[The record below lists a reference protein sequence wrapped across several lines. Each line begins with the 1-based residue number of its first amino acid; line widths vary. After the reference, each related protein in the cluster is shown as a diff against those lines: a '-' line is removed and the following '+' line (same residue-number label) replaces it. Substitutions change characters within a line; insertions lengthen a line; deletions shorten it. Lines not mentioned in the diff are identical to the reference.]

1 MEQQRLKGKFV
12 VFVLWIDQGQL
23 LRKDQGRGNS
33 MLHIVAFGYFEYL
46 LLGTAPSSPLLIF
59 RRNLQKLIFLLSY
72 PNNE

>member
-1 MEQQRLKGKFV
+1 MKSEGILLIDQHQER
-12 VFVLWIDQGQL
+12 DQGQL